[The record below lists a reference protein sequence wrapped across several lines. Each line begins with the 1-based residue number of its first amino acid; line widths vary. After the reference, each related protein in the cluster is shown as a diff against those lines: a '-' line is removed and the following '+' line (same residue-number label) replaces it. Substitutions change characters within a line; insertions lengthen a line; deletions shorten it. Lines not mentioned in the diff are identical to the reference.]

1 MALNASRGIDGK
13 ACGEYNISKTYC
25 GRRCGMKKKLW
36 ILPVLI
42 GILLIGGAVG
52 LVVYNMYE
60 SNAAFEK
67 SQDVMTELKQL
78 IPDPSPANAAASPS
92 TEPPSDDLFAPYEE
106 PTTQPPSE
114 MRSISV
120 NGEEYCGYITLP
132 QLGLELPVMS
142 GWSYERLKTSPC
154 RYSGT
159 VEGRD
164 IIIAAHN
171 YNSHFGRIKE
181 LSQGDEIWFTTA
193 DGMQYFYRVDYTEN
207 VDGYDVDQMLSG
219 GSSDWDMTLF
229 TCTLSGQSRVTV
241 RASFEETEE

>member
-1 MALNASRGIDGK
+1 
-13 ACGEYNISKTYC
+13 
-25 GRRCGMKKKLW
+25 MKKKLW
-36 ILPVLI
+36 ILPLLI

-67 SQDVMTELKQL
+67 SQDVMAELKQL
-78 IPDPSPANAAASPS
+78 IPDPSPASVTTEAS

-106 PTTQPPSE
+106 PSTQPPLE
-114 MRSISV
+114 MRSV
-120 NGEEYCGYITLP
+120 NVGGEEYCGYITLP
-132 QLGLELPVMS
+132 QLGLELPVMN
-142 GWSYERLKTSPC
+142 GWSYDRLKMSPC
-154 RYSGT
+154 KYSGT
-159 VEGRD
+159 IEGRD

-181 LSQGDEIWFTTA
+181 LSQGDEIWFTDA

-207 VDGYDVDQMLSG
+207 IDGYDVDQMLGG
-219 GSSDWDMTLF
+219 GSSDWDLTLF

-241 RASFEETEE
+241 RASLEEEK

>member
-1 MALNASRGIDGK
+1 
-13 ACGEYNISKTYC
+13 
-25 GRRCGMKKKLW
+25 MKKKLW
-36 ILPVLI
+36 ILPLLI

-67 SQDVMTELKQL
+67 SQDVMAELKQL
-78 IPDPSPANAAASPS
+78 IPDPSPAFVTTEAS

-106 PTTQPPSE
+106 PSTQPPSE
-114 MRSISV
+114 MRSV
-120 NGEEYCGYITLP
+120 NVGGEEYCGYITLP
-132 QLGLELPVMS
+132 QLGLELPVMN
-142 GWSYERLKTSPC
+142 GWSYDRLKMSPC
-154 RYSGT
+154 KYSGT
-159 VEGRD
+159 IEGRD

-181 LSQGDEIWFTTA
+181 LSQGDEIWFTDA

-207 VDGYDVDQMLSG
+207 IDGYDVDQMLGG

-241 RASFEETEE
+241 RASLEEEEK

>member
-1 MALNASRGIDGK
+1 
-13 ACGEYNISKTYC
+13 
-25 GRRCGMKKKLW
+25 MKKKLW

-92 TEPPSDDLFAPYEE
+92 SEPPSDDLFAPYEE
-106 PTTQPPSE
+106 PTAQPPSE

>member
-1 MALNASRGIDGK
+1 
-13 ACGEYNISKTYC
+13 
-25 GRRCGMKKKLW
+25 MKKKLW

-106 PTTQPPSE
+106 PTAQPPSE

>member
-1 MALNASRGIDGK
+1 
-13 ACGEYNISKTYC
+13 
-25 GRRCGMKKKLW
+25 MKKKLW

>member
-1 MALNASRGIDGK
+1 
-13 ACGEYNISKTYC
+13 
-25 GRRCGMKKKLW
+25 MKKKLW

-42 GILLIGGAVG
+42 GVLLIGGAVG

-92 TEPPSDDLFAPYEE
+92 TEPPSDNLFAPYEE

-207 VDGYDVDQMLSG
+207 VDGYDVDHMLSG

-229 TCTLSGQSRVTV
+229 TCTLSGQSSVTV

>member
-1 MALNASRGIDGK
+1 M
-13 ACGEYNISKTYC
+13 
-25 GRRCGMKKKLW
+25 
-36 ILPVLI
+36 
-42 GILLIGGAVG
+42 LL
-52 LVVYNMYE
+52 
-60 SNAAFEK
+60 K
-67 SQDVMTELKQL
+67 
-78 IPDPSPANAAASPS
+78 
-92 TEPPSDDLFAPYEE
+92 
-106 PTTQPPSE
+106 
-114 MRSISV
+114 
-120 NGEEYCGYITLP
+120 
-132 QLGLELPVMS
+132 
-142 GWSYERLKTSPC
+142 WSYERLKTSPC

-207 VDGYDVDQMLSG
+207 VDGYDVDHMLSG

>member
-1 MALNASRGIDGK
+1 
-13 ACGEYNISKTYC
+13 
-25 GRRCGMKKKLW
+25 MKKKLW

-42 GILLIGGAVG
+42 GVLLIGGAVG
-52 LVVYNMYE
+52 LVAYNMYE

-78 IPDPSPANAAASPS
+78 IPEPSPAFVTTSPS

-120 NGEEYCGYITLP
+120 NGEDYCGYITLP

-142 GWSYERLKTSPC
+142 SWSYERLKTSPC

-207 VDGYDVDQMLSG
+207 VDGYDVDHMLSG